1 MNNRPLQNRVDPSG
15 KLHAVFA
22 RGTLM
27 GNRGILHDDEQRI
40 RRPWQHQAWIC
51 CQLSFKDRKRALFS
65 PGSYSE
71 LFFLDEATAFAA
83 GHRPCGECRRER
95 YQLFK
100 AWWTQA
106 HQPGSSVTSAQV
118 DKVLHAERTLRGG
131 GKRTYQATLSEL
143 PPGTFFEH
151 GGIPYLVWHH
161 GYRPWSFDG
170 YGRAVDWPS
179 DTQVRELTPA
189 SIVTLFRL
197 GFVPQVHPS
206 AGD

>member
-1 MNNRPLQNRVDPSG
+1 
-15 KLHAVFA
+15 
-22 RGTLM
+22 M

-51 CQLSFKDRKRALFS
+51 CLLSFKDRKRALFS

-95 YQLFK
+95 YQFFK

-118 DKVLHAERTLRGG
+118 DKVLHAERALRGG
-131 GKRTYQATLSEL
+131 GKRT
-143 PPGTFFEH
+143 
-151 GGIPYLVWHH
+151 
-161 GYRPWSFDG
+161 RNN
-170 YGRAVDWPS
+170 
-179 DTQVRELTPA
+179 
-189 SIVTLFRL
+189 
-197 GFVPQVHPS
+197 FV
-206 AGD
+206 